1 MSLPCLLLLCQVLPE
16 GIHGGGKETLP
27 SNEKPTAAG
36 AAPGVAAASASLA
49 PHEAGELVLLPSGR
63 TFGNVS
69 VEVRELSLGGC
80 DFMRGFSRP
89 LSIAGREGGGGGY
102 VGTVLVVLREHYWV
116 HTRA

>member
-27 SNEKPTAAG
+27 SNKKPTAAG
-36 AAPGVAAASASLA
+36 ASPAIAAASASLA
-49 PHEAGELVLLPSGR
+49 PHGAGELALLPSGR
-63 TFGNVS
+63 TFGNVC

-80 DFMRGFSRP
+80 DLMGGLSRS

-102 VGTVLVVLREHYWV
+102 VGTVLFVLRERYWFD
-116 HTRA
+116 TKA